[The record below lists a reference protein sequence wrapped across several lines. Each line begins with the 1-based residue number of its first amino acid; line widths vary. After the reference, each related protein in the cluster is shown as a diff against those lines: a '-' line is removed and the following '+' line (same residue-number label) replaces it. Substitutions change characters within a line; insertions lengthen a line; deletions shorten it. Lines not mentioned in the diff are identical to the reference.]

1 MSDFT
6 GRARRGGVAAHAR
19 RRVAAATV
27 AVLATA
33 GVTALVFTQSAAA
46 ASGCQVSYT
55 ANSWSGGF
63 SASISVTNLGSPVTS
78 WTLAFTLPGN
88 EAVTQGWSASYS
100 QSGQNVTAANA
111 SYNGGLGTNASTSIG
126 FNGSYS
132 AGSFPGNPASF
143 TLNGTTCTGTVSP
156 GPTPTPTPTGSSGYL
171 YESSDQ
177 WAQYSIGGYT
187 IYNDEW
193 GSGHNTQTL
202 WVKSAT
208 NWGVFATQ
216 PSTSGVKSYANIS
229 KSIGTALNSL
239 SSATSSF
246 NESNP
251 SGGNWESA
259 YDIWLNG
266 SGIEV
271 MAWTDVSGNVG
282 PLGSAVGTVS
292 LDGSTWTLYAGNNG
306 SNPTYSFVR
315 TANETSGTVN
325 ILDLLKY
332 LENTKGY
339 FSNPTL
345 STIQYGWE
353 ISGTN
358 NAQEDF
364 TINNY
369 SASAS

>member
-1 MSDFT
+1 MSDLT

-19 RRVAAATV
+19 KRVAAATV

-100 QSGQNVTAANA
+100 QSGQNVTATNA

-143 TLNGTTCTGTVSP
+143 TLNGTACTGTAT

-229 KSIGTALNSL
+229 KTIGTALNSL

-246 NESNP
+246 SESNP

-292 LDGSTWTLYAGNNG
+292 LDGNTWTLYAGNNG

-358 NAQEDF
+358 NAQENF